1 MTSYIAST
9 SEGSVITLRAQPRSS
24 KVGFIVD
31 DAGNLK
37 LRIRSAP
44 VEGKA
49 NKEIVETLSKIFGI
63 SKSRVEMIA
72 GDTSKQKRFLLT
84 GIEAE
89 VAEGILRKELGQ

>member
-1 MTSYIAST
+1 MIGQIANSP
-9 SEGSVITLRAQPRSS
+9 SGAVISFRAQPKSS
-24 KVGFIVD
+24 KTGFTLD

-63 SKSRVEMIA
+63 AKSRVEMVS

-84 GIEAE
+84 GIEAD
-89 VAEGILRKELGQ
+89 VVEGILRKELGL